1 MDTPLS
7 PACSAGRPERPER
20 HAKEPR
26 IILISGER
34 NSGKTTRLWR
44 EIARYRAMP
53 EVRLG
58 GVATLP
64 VPPGVA
70 SKSEYVLQDIQTG
83 ESRLLM
89 SEQEIPGGER
99 FGRFFVDTS
108 VFSWGNSV
116 ILAQFAHST
125 HIVFDEIGRIEL
137 SGGGLAPSF
146 SVAVRQ
152 GHIVVIAV
160 VRTSFLS
167 DVVRTFALDM
177 DDCSVISCVRA

>member
-1 MDTPLS
+1 MDFS
-7 PACSAGRPERPER
+7 CVPAHSDGSRVGNDLT
-20 HAKEPR
+20 PR
-26 IILISGER
+26 ITLITGER
-34 NSGKTTRLWR
+34 DSGKTTRLWQ

-53 EVRLG
+53 DVRLG

-64 VPPGVA
+64 VPPGA
-70 SKSEYVLQDIQTG
+70 SKSEYVLQNLQTG
-83 ESRLLM
+83 ETRLLL
-89 SEQEIPGGER
+89 SEREISGGER

-108 VFSWGNSV
+108 VFFWANSA

-146 SVAVRQ
+146 SVAVQQKRN
-152 GHIVVIAV
+152 VVIAV

-167 DVVRTFALDM
+167 DVARTFALDM
-177 DDCSVISCVRA
+177 DECAIIPCVRA